1 MSVSSLVDA
10 LDHLREIYAAGGA
23 ATQAKELGLLI
34 DALRPDARLSVEQF
48 LTEIEVASKP
58 KPKKESKPPKVI
70 DPAIVHRYV
79 QSLKDAS
86 DVDEVVAVI
95 SIMKHDKVDKDHV
108 SQIAAQFTG
117 SEPRFKSMSEAF
129 ARIRGA
135 FIEQK
140 RFENKLRAAHLD

>member
-10 LDHLREIYAAGGA
+10 LKHLREIFSAGGA
-23 ATQAKELGLLI
+23 AAQAKELGLLI
-34 DALRPDARLSVEQF
+34 DAIAPCEGLSVEQLLAEF
-48 LTEIEVASKP
+48 ESASKSKP
-58 KPKKESKPPKVI
+58 KEASKPPKVI
-70 DPAIVHRYV
+70 DQLIVQRYL
-79 QSLKDAS
+79 QSLKNAE

-117 SEPRFKSMSEAF
+117 GEPHFKSLGEAF

-140 RFENKLRAAHLD
+140 RFENKLKAAHLD

>member
-10 LDHLREIYAAGGA
+10 LKHLREIYAAGGA

-34 DALRPDARLSVEQF
+34 DALAPDEGLSVEQF
-48 LTEIEVASKP
+48 LTEIELASKSKP
-58 KPKKESKPPKVI
+58 KKQPKPPKVI
-70 DPAIVHRYV
+70 DPTIVRRYL
-79 QSLKDAS
+79 QSLQNAE

-95 SIMKHDKVDKDHV
+95 SIMKHDKIDKDHV

-117 SEPRFKSMSEAF
+117 SEPRFKNLSEAF
-129 ARIRGA
+129 ARIRGS

-140 RFENKLRAAHLD
+140 RFENKLKAAHLD